1 MKQSAVEWLE
11 EKLSFNNGFG
21 VTFPIHIRMENLN
34 SYFEQAKEMEK
45 KQQGYSREDVLSI
58 LHEFYGNF
66 YKNSINIDMTR
77 KWFKEFEIN
86 NLQLNQ
92 TKLEDCN
99 ISNRLLNCLK
109 AMDLVYLE
117 QLKKIRKSDTQNKRL
132 FGAKSQNELYEFMES
147 CGLKFLG
154 Q

>member
-21 VTFPIHIRMENLN
+21 VRFPIHIRIENLN

-45 KQQGYSREDVLSI
+45 QQQGYSREDVLSI
-58 LHEFYGNF
+58 LDEFYGNF
-66 YKNSINIDMTR
+66 YQNSININMTR

-109 AMDLVYLE
+109 AMDLIYLE
-117 QLKKIRKSDTQNKRL
+117 QLTTIKMSDIKKYRM
-132 FGAKSQNELYEFMES
+132 FGAKSQKELCDLMES
-147 CGLKFLG
+147 YGIKFLG